1 MAACALLAG
10 IVGGCATS
18 GDLEELGAELK
29 KNPQFDIIR
38 ELMKT
43 AGSETPP
50 SASYEEVRGLM
61 KDALAEILSGAD
73 YVQIMQD
80 LNEEANRLH
89 MEALAQLKE

>member
-1 MAACALLAG
+1 MNLL
-10 IVGGCATS
+10 
-18 GDLEELGAELK
+18 GDYRK

-61 KDALAEILSGAD
+61 KDALAEILNGAD
-73 YVQIMQD
+73 YFKVMQD
-80 LNEEANRLH
+80 LNDEANQLH
-89 MEALAQLKE
+89 LEALAQLKE

>member
-1 MAACALLAG
+1 MDLL
-10 IVGGCATS
+10 
-18 GDLEELGAELK
+18 GDYRK

-61 KDALAEILSGAD
+61 KDALAEILSGSD
-73 YVQIMQD
+73 YFKVMQD
-80 LNEEANRLH
+80 LNDEANRLH
-89 MEALAQLKE
+89 LEALAQLKE

>member
-1 MAACALLAG
+1 MNLL
-10 IVGGCATS
+10 
-18 GDLEELGAELK
+18 GDYRK

-61 KDALAEILSGAD
+61 KDALAEILNGAD
-73 YVQIMQD
+73 YFKVMQE
-80 LNEEANRLH
+80 LNDESNRLH
-89 MEALAQLKE
+89 QEALAQLKE

>member
-1 MAACALLAG
+1 MNLL
-10 IVGGCATS
+10 
-18 GDLEELGAELK
+18 DDYRK

-61 KDALAEILSGAD
+61 KDALAEILNGTD
-73 YVQIMQD
+73 HVKVMQD

-89 MEALAQLKE
+89 QEALDQLKE